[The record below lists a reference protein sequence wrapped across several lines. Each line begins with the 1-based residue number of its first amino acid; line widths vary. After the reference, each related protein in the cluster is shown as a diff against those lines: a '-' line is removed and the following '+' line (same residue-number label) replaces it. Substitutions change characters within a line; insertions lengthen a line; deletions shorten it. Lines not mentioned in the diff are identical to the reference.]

1 MSQGLDADRMRAIN
15 DWTLVLQD
23 GKDVVRSE
31 RILASQKMPELLA
44 YVQHQQSVRTESG
57 TDQPPDDTAAEN
69 NTSSAVD
76 AVCSASPGKH
86 GAGFLGVQ
94 ILHLIEVLLPI
105 YMASEEM
112 SQADW

>member
-1 MSQGLDADRMRAIN
+1 MRATN